1 MGQHT
6 GTDGRHDTAIPG
18 LTLYR
23 FSHPTDPAYVLQ
35 EPAVYVVAQ
44 GRKQVALGQDV
55 YVYDRTN
62 YLVVSVDLPVVGNV
76 FEASPERPYLCL
88 TLAVDPHELA
98 MLMAE
103 TGRRGP
109 EDRLDGRGL
118 YLNPITPPLLEGLV
132 RLVRLLDAKDDI
144 PVMAPLVLR
153 EVNYRLLQG
162 DEGGRLA
169 QIAIGDGRA
178 RRVADA
184 IAWIK
189 HHYTEPLQI
198 EELARQVHMSAS
210 SLHHHF
216 RTVTAMSP
224 VQYQKRL
231 RLQEARRLMLTGA
244 LSTESV
250 ADQVGYASASQF
262 SREYARLFGDP
273 PRKDARR
280 IRESAHR
287 AARVA

>member
-132 RLVRLLDAKDDI
+132 RLVRLLNAKDDI

-231 RLQEARRLMLTGA
+231 RLQEARRLMLTGVSSA
-244 LSTESV
+244 EAV
-250 ADQVGYASASQF
+250 ADQVGYVSASQF

-280 IRESAHR
+280 IRESAHGVT
-287 AARVA
+287 RVA